1 MSNDSHLPRKHFF
14 KKSYTTTF
22 DFSGSQM
29 ILTGDLNVFDGFEQ
43 SKAIKYLKG
52 DMNGVST
59 PYPLED
65 TFRTG
70 LILTL
75 CLDFVIVTGSSNKSH
90 GFIIP
95 ISFTTGLLKAI
106 FTTFKKLSS

>member
-1 MSNDSHLPRKHFF
+1 
-14 KKSYTTTF
+14 
-22 DFSGSQM
+22 M

-70 LILTL
+70 LILNL
-75 CLDFVIVTGSSNKSH
+75 SLHFVIVTVSSNK
-90 GFIIP
+90 FMV
-95 ISFTTGLLKAI
+95 L
-106 FTTFKKLSS
+106 

>member
-1 MSNDSHLPRKHFF
+1 
-14 KKSYTTTF
+14 
-22 DFSGSQM
+22 M
-29 ILTGDLNVFDGFEQ
+29 ILTGDLNVFDGFES

-70 LILTL
+70 LILNL
-75 CLDFVIVTGSSNKSH
+75 CLHFAIVTVSSNK
-90 GFIIP
+90 FVV
-95 ISFTTGLLKAI
+95 L
-106 FTTFKKLSS
+106 

>member
-1 MSNDSHLPRKHFF
+1 
-14 KKSYTTTF
+14 
-22 DFSGSQM
+22 M
-29 ILTGDLNVFDGFEQ
+29 ILTGDLKVFDGFEQ

-70 LILTL
+70 LILNL
-75 CLDFVIVTGSSNKSH
+75 SLHFVIVTVSSNKFH
-90 GFIIP
+90 GLIIP
-95 ISFTTGLLKAI
+95 KPFTTGFLDVI
-106 FTTFKKLSS
+106 FATFKKVSSCFIYSQFSEYNAKNRT